1 MKAIFKRLNKS
12 SAYKSDFCVFGVN
25 TWRKFIEFNTYQDFS
40 LILTMIKVL
49 RGPLCCLLYTS
60 PSPRDRTRSRMPSSA

>member
-12 SAYKSDFCVFGVN
+12 SAYKSGVFGVN

-49 RGPLCCLLYTS
+49 RG
-60 PSPRDRTRSRMPSSA
+60 

>member
-1 MKAIFKRLNKS
+1 MKAMFKRLNKS

-49 RGPLCCLLYTS
+49 RGPL
-60 PSPRDRTRSRMPSSA
+60 